1 MQRTILMVRRAT
13 ELPVGMWF
21 FGQPLSYSLY
31 QARFTD
37 PRFPAEQH
45 NLSQAFLGLLRPVQ
59 KQSHFLLTAYQRGE
73 LSSGGYIEASLSA
86 TLPENGEQLHGV
98 GDSFEVV
105 EP

>member
-13 ELPVGMWF
+13 ELPVGIWF

-45 NLSQAFLGLLRPVQ
+45 NLSQAFLGLL
-59 KQSHFLLTAYQRGE
+59 TAYQRGE
-73 LSSGGYIEASLSA
+73 LSSAVAISKR
-86 TLPENGEQLHGV
+86 V
-98 GDSFEVV
+98 
-105 EP
+105 